1 MVGFALGKS
10 SFLRCY
16 TSKNKLDNNIF
27 ICYNKGTKKRKGNE
41 TMKTTYYWMHKE
53 HGYVVAEDKLFEDA
67 EVMGYDDI
75 TDPTS
80 CEYLNFSLYYVKTHL
95 IAY

>member
-1 MVGFALGKS
+1 
-10 SFLRCY
+10 
-16 TSKNKLDNNIF
+16 
-27 ICYNKGTKKRKGNE
+27 
-41 TMKTTYYWMHKE
+41 MKTTYYWMHKE

-80 CEYLNFSLYYVKTHL
+80 CEYLNFDLYYVKTHL

>member
-1 MVGFALGKS
+1 
-10 SFLRCY
+10 
-16 TSKNKLDNNIF
+16 
-27 ICYNKGTKKRKGNE
+27 
-41 TMKTTYYWMHKE
+41 MKTTYYWMHKE
-53 HGYVVAEDKLFEDA
+53 HGYIVAEDKLFEDA

>member
-1 MVGFALGKS
+1 
-10 SFLRCY
+10 
-16 TSKNKLDNNIF
+16 
-27 ICYNKGTKKRKGNE
+27 
-41 TMKTTYYWMHKE
+41 MKTTYYWMHKE
-53 HGYVVAEDKLFEDA
+53 HGYVVAENKLFEDA

-80 CEYLNFSLYYVKTHL
+80 CEYLNFNLYYAKTHL